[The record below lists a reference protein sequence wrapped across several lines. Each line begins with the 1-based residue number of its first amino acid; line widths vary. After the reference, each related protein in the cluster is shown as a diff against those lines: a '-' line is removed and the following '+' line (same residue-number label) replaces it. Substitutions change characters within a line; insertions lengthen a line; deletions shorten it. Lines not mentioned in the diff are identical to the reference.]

1 VISRDVVVDEAA
13 SWSWETDAVLHIPF
27 VLEDR
32 VVTLEPNTAGDVIS
46 GDIVADD
53 TRRSHRTRFPSS
65 RLSDYEVYNDSEI
78 ADNGEM
84 AHFAFMAGAE
94 PLDWKQAINIKEWR
108 SGMLEEI
115 EAIERNK
122 TWELSN
128 LPLNKHPIDV
138 KWVFKVKFKP
148 DGSIAKHKARLVA
161 KELLQRHGID
171 YTDVYAPVAR
181 METVCLVIAMAS
193 LNNNYHIS
201 CVIVITVILTVYI
214 IFVLLL
220 QLMRKKSIL
229 FSLHIVCVRDL

>member
-1 VISRDVVVDEAA
+1 
-13 SWSWETDAVLHIPF
+13 
-27 VLEDR
+27 
-32 VVTLEPNTAGDVIS
+32 
-46 GDIVADD
+46 
-53 TRRSHRTRFPSS
+53 
-65 RLSDYEVYNDSEI
+65 
-78 ADNGEM
+78 
-84 AHFAFMAGAE
+84 
-94 PLDWKQAINIKEWR
+94 
-108 SGMLEEI
+108 MLEEI